1 MSVNTKQAMRVGLI
15 KWAVTILIPLM
26 IWLIPTNE
34 LFTAQIRIFIVITI
48 FGILLC
54 VFEAFNELLISL
66 IFLFGYVLSGC
77 ATMTTA
83 FSAFGLTMTWMIVGV
98 FFLSNAL
105 NESGLLRRVVF
116 WCLIRTGANFRS
128 LLLGYFAAGVLVTI
142 LTFGNAGPVIATIGL
157 GICLA
162 LDMPKGSKSAAA
174 IILVAF
180 WSTAETRAC
189 LYSPVFIAILN
200 PIGRELIAPDY
211 AISWLDMTWFN
222 VTNWVIIAIMMVIT
236 IKMFKPDHELQGVD
250 YFKNEYDKLGK
261 MGLKEKV
268 ALLDSI
274 AIMIFIL
281 TNPWH
286 GIDNNWAFIILPW
299 IMCLPGIKV
308 ASDDAIKNI
317 PWHIIVF
324 VIACYSIGTV
334 ASGLGIGTI
343 IADIA
348 LPHLHGVGI
357 YMSTFILYILTIILN
372 FVMTPYAIMSA
383 IGGPFTLMAIDMGI
397 DPMAWHMA
405 MLFGSQQLIFPYE
418 NTIYL
423 ILFAFGLIEM
433 KDFVKVFSIKMVIG
447 IIVFAALTIPSWFLM
462 GLL

>member
-1 MSVNTKQAMRVGLI
+1 MSSLMQEAKRITIL
-15 KWAVTILIPLM
+15 KWAITLLIPLM
-26 IWLIPTNE
+26 IYLIPVNE

-54 VFEAFNELLISL
+54 VFEFFNELLISL
-66 IFLFGYVLSGC
+66 VFLFGYVLSGC
-77 ATMTTA
+77 ATMKEA

-116 WCLIRTGANFRS
+116 WCLIKTGANFKS
-128 LLLGYFAAGVLVTI
+128 LLLGYFIAGVLVTI

-162 LDMPKGSKSAAA
+162 LDMPKGSKGAAA

-180 WSTAETRAC
+180 FSTAETRVC

-200 PIGRELIAPDY
+200 PIGQQLITPDY
-211 AISWLDMTWFN
+211 AISWLDMAFYN
-222 VTNWVIIAIMMVIT
+222 ISNWAIVAAMLFIT
-236 IKMFKPDHELQGVD
+236 LKLFRPEKEMQTVD
-250 YFKNEYDKLGK
+250 YFQKEYDKLGK
-261 MGLKEKV
+261 MDRKEKI
-268 ALLDSI
+268 ALLDAL
-274 AIMIFIL
+274 AIMVFIL
-281 TNPWH
+281 TNPLH
-286 GIDNNWAFIILPW
+286 GIDNNWAFIIFPW
-299 IMCLPGIKV
+299 IMCLPGLKV
-308 ASDDAIKNI
+308 ASDNAIKNI
-317 PWHIIVF
+317 PWHIIIF

-334 ASGLGIGTI
+334 ASGLGIGNI
-343 IADIA
+343 IAQIA
-348 LPHLHGVGI
+348 LPYLQGVGI
-357 YMSTFILYILTIILN
+357 YLSTLVLYFLTIVLN

-383 IGGPFTLMAIDMGI
+383 IGGPFTTMAMDMGI
-397 DPMAWHMA
+397 NPMAWHMT

-423 ILFAFGLIEM
+423 VLFAFGLIEM
-433 KDFVKVFSIKMVIG
+433 KDFIKVFSIKMVIG
-447 IIVFAALTIPSWFLM
+447 IAVFSIITIPSWFLM